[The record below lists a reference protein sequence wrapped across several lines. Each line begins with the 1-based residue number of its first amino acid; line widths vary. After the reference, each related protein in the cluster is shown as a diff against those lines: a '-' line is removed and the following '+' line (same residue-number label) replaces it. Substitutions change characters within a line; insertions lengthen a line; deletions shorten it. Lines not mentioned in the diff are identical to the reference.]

1 MSTGRKLISIVTPC
15 YNEADNVGDCYQAVR
30 RVFSEQLPG
39 YDYEHIFCD
48 NASTDGTPDVLRD
61 LATSDQRVKVILNAR
76 NFGPFCSTFNGLM
89 STQGDAVV
97 VLLAA
102 DLQDP
107 PELIPEF
114 VQRWQEGYQVVYGIR
129 KTREEGF
136 LMHRVRRLYYWFVSK
151 FADIHIPPNVG
162 EFQLVDRVIV
172 RALRGFDD
180 HYPYIRGMIA
190 NCGFRATGV
199 EYTWK
204 ARKKGFSKNRLYHLI
219 DQGLNGLVS
228 FTKVPLRLCLLSGF
242 LLATLSVI
250 YAFFSL
256 IFHLVHNGAV
266 APPGIPTLIVA
277 IFFFSGIQLFF
288 FGILGEYISAVHF
301 QVRKRPLVIEK
312 GRINFQS
319 GVNEGLGNSAAADD
333 RQAA

>member
-1 MSTGRKLISIVTPC
+1 MHMAERRKVISIVTPC
-15 YNEADNVGDCYQAVR
+15 FNERDNVGDCAAAVR
-30 RVFSEQLPG
+30 QVFARDLPG
-39 YDYEHIFCD
+39 YDLEHVFCD
-48 NASTDGTPDVLRD
+48 NASTDGTPEVLRA
-61 LATSDQRVKVILNAR
+61 LAASDRRIKVILNAR
-76 NFGPFCSTFNGLM
+76 NFGPFCSTYNGLM
-89 STQGDAVV
+89 STTGDAVV

-114 VQRWQEGYQVVYGIR
+114 VRRWEAGYQVVYGIR
-129 KTREEGF
+129 QRREEGF
-136 LMHRVRRLYYWFVSK
+136 LMHRVRRLYYWVVSK

-172 RALRGFDD
+172 NALRCFDD

-242 LLATLSVI
+242 LLAGLSI
-250 YAFFSL
+250 LYAVFSL
-256 IFHLVHNGAV
+256 VVHLISHGQL
-266 APPGIPTLIVA
+266 APPGIATLIVA
-277 IFFFSGIQLFF
+277 IFFFSGVQLFF
-288 FGILGEYISAVHF
+288 FGMLGEYISAVHF
-301 QVRKRPLVIEK
+301 QVRRRPLVIERE
-312 GRINFQS
+312 RINF
-319 GVNEGLGNSAAADD
+319 DD
-333 RQAA
+333 TASRQAA